1 MANERPAGVPAG
13 AKWVEE
19 DKEWMLGSVST
30 DGKKQGPY
38 KFWRAD
44 GTLCN
49 ECNMVDDQPHGPF
62 KRFHENGEVSQEGHF
77 ERGALHGTRTWFST
91 DGETTE
97 RMHEGR
103 MSKNVWRSEMDYVR
117 NTVVAVRH
125 FDKEGNRLLPSG
137 ERFPERPAGVSA
149 EAEYH
154 EKHEQWAAGNAR
166 EDHSKVGRWRYWY
179 KDGTPKEDLNYVDGK
194 KNGPAKVFHENGQL
208 FEEGTYKD
216 DERQGLWKRFGED
229 GKLELEATFK
239 DGSLHGRYTD
249 WDPDLAKLYAVEGMT
264 GLLSEYD
271 EGVPAGGWHLLGA
284 GNKRLVSRDFGVIGS
299 QETLGD
305 SPVLANV
312 RKSAAEWL
320 ALAETCISER
330 RFGEAIVAQARAAAR
345 SAKVDGLEASIAKL
359 ALPATP
365 EGAESLSAE
374 ILEEA
379 SEHYP
384 DLLAG
389 FLRGAA
395 PAALCR
401 ALSIVA
407 DKANRAFAAL
417 DLINAALLL
426 APEHKDYLFTRGL
439 VLMRLGLPEQVK
451 IDVAELETAQQGS
464 AAFLGDYNRV
474 LFPKFDFWP
483 SKLTPETYYDG
494 LPDAPS
500 QDLEAVRK
508 IIGKYA
514 KRLTLIRQAL
524 GKYVRLDVPWM
535 LADLERLAAGAE
547 LVEDSWENDEEEEIT
562 IDETLSLDE
571 HELPDLLRLARG
583 DWAALTWLCWS
594 VGESSITLPAAI
606 KSPADF
612 GKACG
617 MAVQHYWRVRDKVH
631 MDGYGARRS
640 NVPGFSWE
648 GIEIDAMHPALA
660 GIAEQEYAE
669 VAAVFRWL
677 TDESNRS
684 PWQDNLRGS

>member
-13 AKWVEE
+13 ATWVEE
-19 DKEWMLGSVST
+19 DKEWMLGSVSA

-38 KFWRAD
+38 KYWRAD

-49 ECNMVDDQPHGPF
+49 ECMMVDDQPHGPF
-62 KRFHENGEVSQEGHF
+62 KRFHENGEVSQQGTF

-91 DGETTE
+91 DSVTTE

-125 FDKEGNRLLPSG
+125 FDRQGRRLLPSG
-137 ERFPERPAGVSA
+137 EPFPDRPEGVAA

-154 EKHEQWAAGNAR
+154 EKQDQWAAGSAR

-194 KNGPAKVFHENGQL
+194 KSGAAKTFHENGQV

-216 DERQGLWKRFGED
+216 DERHGLWKRYGED
-229 GKLELEATFK
+229 GKLLVEATFAE
-239 DGSLHGRYTD
+239 GTLHGRYTD
-249 WDPDLAKLYAVEGMT
+249 WDPDLAPTYAAEGMVA
-264 GLLSEYD
+264 LLSEYD
-271 EGVPAGGWHLLGA
+271 QGVPTGGWHLLGA
-284 GNKRLVSRDFGVIGS
+284 GGKRLVSRDLGVIGD
-299 QETLGD
+299 QESVAD
-305 SPVLANV
+305 SPALENV
-312 RKSAAEWL
+312 RKSAAEWTEL
-320 ALAETCISER
+320 AQTLLRER

-345 SAKVDGLEASIAKL
+345 SANVDSLTASIAKL
-359 ALPATP
+359 ALPTTP
-365 EGAESLSAE
+365 DGAESLGAE
-374 ILEEA
+374 ILENA

-389 FLRGAA
+389 FLRGAD
-395 PAALCR
+395 PSKLCR

-426 APEHKDYLFTRGL
+426 APQHKDYLFTRGL

-451 IDVAELETAQQGS
+451 LDVAELATVEERS

-474 LFPKFDFWP
+474 LFRKFDFWP
-483 SKLTPETYYDG
+483 SSRKPETYYDG
-494 LPDAPS
+494 LPDGPEQS
-500 QDLEAVRK
+500 LEAIRK

-514 KRLTLIRQAL
+514 KRLTLVRQAL
-524 GKYVRLDVPWM
+524 TKYVRPEVPWM
-535 LADLERLAAGAE
+535 IADLERLAAGAE
-547 LVEDSWENDEEEEIT
+547 LVEDSWETEEDESISV
-562 IDETLSLDE
+562 DETLSLDE
-571 HELPDLLRLARG
+571 HELPDLLRLARA

-594 VGESSITLPAAI
+594 VGESTVALPSAI
-606 KSPADF
+606 KAPADF

-631 MDGYGARRS
+631 MNGYGARHS
-640 NVPGFSWE
+640 NVPGFEWE
-648 GIEIDAMHPALA
+648 GIDIDAMHPALA

-677 TDESNRS
+677 TDQSNRS